1 MASSLFPNQNNQP
14 SKQQTLSSAIDEV
27 KQLTYQRDPQE
38 VFFEECKKRGVN
50 ADYIMNIVQM
60 LKR

>member
-27 KQLTYQRDPQE
+27 KQLTYQRDPQK
-38 VFFEECKKRGVN
+38 VFFEECQKRGVN